1 MSENWPTVGKGSG
14 SILLPPGG
22 LQARFPVG
30 AEQVVDAVLLLPDTE
45 GVTTL
50 LVEPPILKGPP
61 KVQENAD

>member
-1 MSENWPTVGKGSG
+1 MSENGPTVGKGSG
-14 SILLPPGG
+14 S
-22 LQARFPVG
+22 PVG

-61 KVQENAD
+61 KAQ